1 MNVKEFQFLVLNTK
15 ADWQKCQPDKLQISD
30 EGVRL
35 KTGYQFV
42 FDQQILSQQ
51 SFSNL
56 ETADLAVDDFRQ
68 LYLLDTKQQRIWLFD
83 AVQNNLQPV
92 ASLEAL
98 LYLPTNIAFSNS
110 TIYVTDES
118 QVTEDTIQSRIYAF
132 SRFNW
137 QIRWVVKLPEGVKI
151 IDLAADTKDGTL
163 YALLD
168 RGGQVVAKYAPS
180 GQHIETTKFTRDN
193 IIKPTAI
200 ALAENGIVYILDSVK
215 NYEKVVRFDANSPST
230 WINFRS
236 LREQVLVPEEI
247 EPSGL
252 AVDNQGNVYVG
263 DKRSLPQGEEEDRF
277 IFRCPPSV
285 GTVEPVFAYRGAV
298 SKMIYNGADR
308 LFIFNSEKKAVNIL
322 RRQQQF
328 LRQQQELPSG
338 SFETVF
344 DSTIPGQQ
352 WHKLILEREIP
363 HNTQIKVY
371 YSITDSQWH
380 SGDYFE
386 PLINPED
393 ALIRGDKENP
403 RPQGRYLH
411 LKVELIGTEYETPLL
426 KSIRVDF
433 PRLSYLRY
441 LPAIYQE
448 DENSRDFLERFLS
461 LFETFLGKLEGQIDH
476 IFRYFDAD
484 VVNEEFL
491 PWLSSW
497 LAIAIDDNWTKEQ
510 LRNLIKKAPQLYQL
524 RGTREG
530 IAATVELFT
539 GDRPLIY
546 EYFDLEDNST
556 NNQTAEILQ
565 QLKKNYFNDNE
576 LFRFWVLLNP
586 FQIDNEIEL
595 QTIQRLI
602 DADKPAHTEASIK
615 VLQPWIAL
623 DNESY
628 LGFNSCIFEPS
639 LSLDMGFAISHE
651 NILNDTEEF
660 GQIERRSR
668 LGLDTKL
675 N

>member
-15 ADWQKCQPDKLQISD
+15 ADWQKCNPNNLQISD
-30 EGVRL
+30 EGLRL

-42 FDQQILSQQ
+42 FEQQILNQQ

-56 ETADLAVDDFRQ
+56 ETADLAVDDFGQ
-68 LYLLDTKQQRIWLFD
+68 LYLLDKKQQRIWLFD
-83 AVQNNLQPV
+83 EIQNNLQPV

-98 LYLPTNIAFSNS
+98 LDLPTNIAFSDS
-110 TIYVTDES
+110 TIYVADES
-118 QVTEDTIQSRIYAF
+118 PVAEDTIQSRIYAF

-137 QIRWVVKLPEGVKI
+137 QIRWVVTLPEGVKV
-151 IDLAADTKDGTL
+151 IDLATDTKDGTL

-168 RGGQVVAKYAPS
+168 RGGQAVAKYAPS
-180 GQHIETTKFTRDN
+180 GQRVETTRFARGN

-200 ALAENGIVYILDSVK
+200 ALADNGTVYVLDSVK
-215 NYEKVVRFDANSPST
+215 SYEKVVRFDVNYTST

-252 AVDNQGNVYVG
+252 AVDSQGNVYVG

-277 IFRCPPSV
+277 IFRRPPSV
-285 GTVEPVFAYRGAV
+285 EIVEPVFAYRGAV
-298 SKMIYNGADR
+298 SKMIFNRTDR
-308 LFIFNSEKKAVNIL
+308 LFIFNSENKAVNIL
-322 RRQQQF
+322 RGKQQF

-344 DSTIPGQQ
+344 DSTIPNQQ

-380 SGDYFE
+380 SGEYFE

-393 ALIRGDKENP
+393 ALIRGDKEIP
-403 RPQGRYLH
+403 KPQGRYLH
-411 LKVELIGTEYETPLL
+411 LKVELIGTENETPLL
-426 KSIRVDF
+426 KNIRVDF

-441 LPAIYQE
+441 LPAIYQD

-461 LFETFLGKLEGQIDH
+461 LFETLLGKLEGQIDH

-491 PWLSSW
+491 PWLSTW

-546 EYFDLEDNST
+546 EYFQLEDNST
-556 NNQTAEILQ
+556 NNETAEILQ
-565 QLKKNYFNDNE
+565 KLKKNYFNDNE

-586 FQIDNEIEL
+586 FQIENEIEL

-651 NILNDTEEF
+651 NLLNDPEEF

>member
-1 MNVKEFQFLVLNTK
+1 MSEKEFQFLVLNTK
-15 ADWQKCQPDKLQISD
+15 ADWQKCKPDNLQISD
-30 EGVRL
+30 EGLRL
-35 KTGYQFV
+35 KTGYQLV
-42 FDQQILSQQ
+42 FDQQIFSQQ

-56 ETADLAVDDFRQ
+56 KTADLAVDDFGQ

-83 AVQNNLQPV
+83 TVQNNLQLV
-92 ASLEAL
+92 ASLAGL
-98 LYLPTNIAFSNS
+98 LDFPTKIAFSNS
-110 TIYVTDES
+110 TIYVVNEYP
-118 QVTEDTIQSRIYAF
+118 VTENTIQSCIYAF

-137 QIRWVVKLPEGVKI
+137 QIRWVVELPEGMKV

-180 GQHIETTKFTRDN
+180 GQRIETTRFARGN

-200 ALAENGIVYILDSVK
+200 ALENDTVYVLDCLK
-215 NYEKVVRFDANSPST
+215 DYEKVVRFDANSHST

-236 LREQVLVPEEI
+236 LREQGLVPEEI

-252 AVDNQGNVYVG
+252 AIDSQGSVYVG

-277 IFRCPPSV
+277 IFRCSPSEE
-285 GTVEPVFAYRGAV
+285 TVEPVFAYRGAV
-298 SKMIYNGADR
+298 SKMIYNRTDK
-308 LFIFNSEKKAVNIL
+308 LFIFNSENKVVSVL

-338 SFETVF
+338 SFKTVF
-344 DSTIPGQQ
+344 DSTIPNQQ

-371 YSITDSQWH
+371 YSITDNQWQPEA
-380 SGDYFE
+380 YFA

-393 ALIRGDKENP
+393 ALILGDEEIP

-461 LFETFLGKLEGQIDH
+461 LFETFFGNLEGQIDH
-476 IFRYFDAD
+476 IVRYFDAD
-484 VVNEEFL
+484 VVNGEFL
-491 PWLSSW
+491 PWLSTW
-497 LAIAIDDNWTKEQ
+497 LAIAVDDNWTKEQ
-510 LRNLIKKAPQLYQL
+510 LRNLMKKAPQLYQL

-546 EYFDLEDNST
+546 EYFQVEDNST

-565 QLKKNYFNDNE
+565 QLRKKYFNDNE
-576 LFRFWVLLNP
+576 LFRFWVLLSP

-595 QTIQRLI
+595 QSIQRLI

-639 LSLDMGFAISHE
+639 LSLDMGFTISHE
-651 NILNDTEEF
+651 NVLNDSEEF